1 MSRYINKKKNDYMA
15 VPGAFKLACA
25 VTDVLAVPEK
35 VVVVNAHTNPAG
47 LRMQWKSRLM
57 KQDRLKRMK
66 REKLG
71 ISFWGDCN
79 LEGGDMVHLS
89 ERPAPEVRKYIRA
102 GFEAAE
108 IPFTT
113 GLLGVPQKE
122 LADKVG
128 ISVRTFQRKL
138 KENTRFSPE
147 ESDRLYRIQKVSSA
161 VLALFEGRIGA
172 MRRWLKTPLP
182 ALDGETPLAYSDT
195 EPGAQFVLE
204 LINRLEHGV
213 FS

>member
-1 MSRYINKKKNDYMA
+1 MSRYINKKKNDFLA
-15 VPGAFKLACA
+15 IPGAFNLACA
-25 VTDVLAVPEK
+25 ATEVLAVK
-35 VVVVNAHTNPAG
+35 DRVVVVNTLSNPAG
-47 LRMQWKSRLM
+47 LRTQWKNRSM
-57 KQDRLKRMK
+57 KQGRLKRMK

-71 ISFWGDCN
+71 VSFWGGCS
-79 LEGGDMVHLS
+79 LEGDEMVQLS
-89 ERPAPEVRKYIRA
+89 ERPTPEVRKYIRA

-138 KENTRFSPE
+138 KENTRLSPE

-161 VLALFEGRIGA
+161 VLALFEGRIEA

-195 EPGAQFVLE
+195 EPGAKFVLE
-204 LINRLEHGV
+204 LINRLEHGI